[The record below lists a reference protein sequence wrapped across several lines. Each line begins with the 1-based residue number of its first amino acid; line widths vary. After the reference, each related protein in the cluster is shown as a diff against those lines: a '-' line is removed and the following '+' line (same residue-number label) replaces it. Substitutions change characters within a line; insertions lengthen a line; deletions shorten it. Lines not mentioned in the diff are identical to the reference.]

1 MMNKLLSGLM
11 ATALVGSFAIAS
23 VMPADA
29 APVYVPKSD
38 QVQSDVQN
46 VSHTRRHWRMQRRA
60 EWRMQRRA
68 EWGAQRADRWSR
80 RHAWRDR
87 YYDDNDGYYSVYRP
101 RYYRGDDYYRG
112 DYPRYYRRHRPGVT
126 LEFNLGQ

>member
-1 MMNKLLSGLM
+1 MNKLLSGLM

-23 VMPADA
+23 VIPANA

-60 EWRMQRRA
+60 EWRAERR
-68 EWGAQRADRWSR
+68 GDRWSR
-80 RHAWRDR
+80 RQAWRDR
-87 YYDDNDGYYSVYRP
+87 YDYQNEGYSAYRP
-101 RYYRGDDYYRG
+101 RYYRGGDEYYRG

>member
-1 MMNKLLSGLM
+1 MMNTFLSSLM

-23 VMPADA
+23 VVPANA

-38 QVQSDVQN
+38 QVRSDVQN
-46 VSHTRRHWRMQRRA
+46 VNHTRRHWRMQ
-60 EWRMQRRA
+60 QRRA
-68 EWGAQRADRWSR
+68 ELRAERRADRWAR

-87 YYDDNDGYYSVYRP
+87 YYYDNDGYSAYRP
-101 RYYRGDDYYRG
+101 RYYRD

-126 LEFNLGQ
+126 LEFNLGR